1 MRAASPTQASSQ
13 KRRRPPARRP
23 ARVPR
28 YAFAASIVVL
38 LVAWQLAVSALFN
51 PLFFP
56 TPLLILKK
64 GGELLSTG
72 ELFGHIGQSLWR
84 ILAGFLVGSLIGAPL
99 GLLMGSFRVVRAVF
113 EPYVEFFRFIPS
125 IAWLTPAV
133 IWFGIGETPKVLII
147 AYTTVFIVTINT
159 VVGVANVSANKI
171 WAAQSLGATRRQL
184 FFFVTLPATLP
195 FVLTGMRLAMGN
207 SFATVVSAEM
217 IAADQGIGY
226 LIFNSRLW
234 MATDAIF
241 LAIVVLGLL
250 GFLTDHFF
258 RLMIRRFA
266 GQYGPIE

>member
-1 MRAASPTQASSQ
+1 M
-13 KRRRPPARRP
+13 ARRP
-23 ARVPR
+23 ARLPR
-28 YAFAASIVVL
+28 YAFAASIVIM
-38 LVAWQLAVSALFN
+38 LVVWQLAVSALFN

-99 GLLMGSFRVVRAVF
+99 GLLMGSFRVARAIF

-147 AYTTVFIVTINT
+147 AYTTVFIVAINT

-171 WAAQSLGATRRQL
+171 WAAQCLGATRRQL
-184 FFFVTLPATLP
+184 FFFVTLPAALP
-195 FVLTGMRLAMGN
+195 FILTGMRLAMGN

-226 LIFNSRLW
+226 LIFDSRLW

-258 RLMIRRFA
+258 RLLIRRFA